1 MRANRLKRLHRWLA
15 RKPPPTRK
23 TDRPLMAALKHAEAA
38 LARSN
43 GSPQAFLAVLLARDE
58 VELAY
63 RQASYHPVELVQRC
77 INLDQQ
83 LCQVSPELLTS
94 LPAWRETVSPP
105 ETSWWWYLDRAAEA
119 RKQKAEAREQEND
132 LIWILLAG
140 TLVLL
145 TGALTL
151 EIIKRLWTGASDLT
165 ATFGTLFTLLLTGSP
180 FTKRGQ
186 EAAQWMFKRIPR
198 LTPRY
203 QAEAM
208 AAMAFIAFIGVL
220 LLWVFG
226 LPGLA
231 VYYSNHGLDELLA
244 GRVTAAQRSFQRAV
258 ALNPDQVVAY
268 QNLADVY
275 ARIGQPDEAINWY
288 KQAIAHD
295 LNFGPAYARLSQ
307 TYNEQGK
314 FEQATQIALAG
325 LRPENKTRQAD
336 VALAA
341 EYDLLANLGW
351 AYFEQEKYDQ
361 AQEALEAALTL
372 EPQLKSLEATQ
383 GQLRRALP
391 HYYLAQIYEQRNKS
405 EEALVQWRET
415 LRFLN
420 ADNWGHQEWLA
431 VVQAKLSQP

>member
-1 MRANRLKRLHRWLA
+1 
-15 RKPPPTRK
+15 
-23 TDRPLMAALKHAEAA
+23 
-38 LARSN
+38 
-43 GSPQAFLAVLLARDE
+43 
-58 VELAY
+58 
-63 RQASYHPVELVQRC
+63 
-77 INLDQQ
+77 
-83 LCQVSPELLTS
+83 
-94 LPAWRETVSPP
+94 
-105 ETSWWWYLDRAAEA
+105 
-119 RKQKAEAREQEND
+119 
-132 LIWILLAG
+132 
-140 TLVLL
+140 
-145 TGALTL
+145 
-151 EIIKRLWTGASDLT
+151 
-165 ATFGTLFTLLLTGSP
+165 
-180 FTKRGQ
+180 
-186 EAAQWMFKRIPR
+186 
-198 LTPRY
+198 
-203 QAEAM
+203 M
-208 AAMAFIAFIGVL
+208 AAMAFIAFVALL
-220 LLWVFG
+220 LLWFFG

-244 GRVTAAQRSFQRAV
+244 GRVTTAQRNFQRAV

-314 FEQATQIALAG
+314 FEQAAQIALAG

-361 AQEALEAALTL
+361 AQEALEAALAL
-372 EPQLKSLEATQ
+372 EPQLKPLEATR